1 MMRCA
6 SEFANGTAGM
16 EQEGV
21 AGGGPVYKPARGM
34 IELPVSDNSSLSIEL
49 SSPRVSALSSA
60 RVGQVKRR
68 ALEVVMKLVGTTKGV
83 GGVNPLMPAS

>member
-1 MMRCA
+1 MHCA
-6 SEFANGTAGM
+6 SEFANGTVGM
-16 EQEGV
+16 KQEGA
-21 AGGGPVYKPARGM
+21 AGGGPVYRPATGR
-34 IELPVSDNSSLSIEL
+34 IKSPVSDNSSPSIEP
-49 SSPRVSALSSA
+49 SSPRISALSSA